1 MEAEV
6 STVVEPMAASNVA
19 SGVPTNRNPPTTAI
33 RQSAA
38 SRTLPPPATPAS
50 TRSLQ
55 AGAAATPLFKNH
67 GSDDE
72 DLPPF
77 PESPPPELTS
87 SSRRGDPKPGA
98 LDRASAF
105 AAAANPGGGKA
116 MTTAAAN
123 DSAARIA
130 QLKLQRDTLRSKR
143 ISSTATSARDQQVGT
158 CAAPMPP
165 TLRFP
170 PSVPPRCRYVY
181 QRPLRKVSLTLCSS
195 TRLRCRCRC
204 RLRKEVLLRLVPST
218 LHHAISRQPRRHPRF
233 LRRTNQQSNNH
244 RLPL

>member
-1 MEAEV
+1 MGAEV
-6 STVVEPMAASNVA
+6 STVVEPMAASNAA
-19 SGVPTNRNPPTTAI
+19 SGVPTNRNPPTSAI

-55 AGAAATPLFKNH
+55 AGAAATPLFKKH

-105 AAAANPGGGKA
+105 AAAANLGGKA

-170 PSVPPRCRYVY
+170 PSVPPRCRSVY

-218 LHHAISRQPRRHPRF
+218 LHHAISRQPRRQPRF